1 MKYKV
6 GDKVRITRNIN
17 GHGFGIGD
25 IVKITEV
32 IVLSEGDYRKD
43 WYKSN
48 EDGYYKAMGASNVCD
63 WDFTDLECEPIKQN
77 NPHDSYDIHITS
89 NGVYTNCVYKKN
101 GEIVSKS
108 SAKLNETDGDVFSIK
123 DGAKLCIKRLEDD
136 KKKYN
141 GKIICV
147 ENSDS
152 PFFTIGKIYNVV
164 EGEFR
169 GDCTTVWDNDELFFY
184 DLDSI
189 NRYFRTNNDCI
200 KFIELVED

>member
-6 GDKVRITRNIN
+6 GDKVRITKRISDYLFN
-17 GHGFGIGD
+17 IGD
-25 IVKITEV
+25 IVEITKV
-32 IVLSEGDYRKD
+32 DT
-43 WYKSN
+43 
-48 EDGYYKAMGASNVCD
+48 EDKKLPYCATSKNGLGWRWFNNS
-63 WDFTDLECEPIKQN
+63 ECEPIKRN

-101 GEIVSKS
+101 GEIVSSS
-108 SAKLNETDGDVFSIK
+108 SAKLNETDGDIFSMK
-123 DGAKLCIKRLEDD
+123 EGAKLCIERLEDD

-169 GDCTTVWDNDELFFY
+169 GDCTTAWDNDELFFY

-189 NRYFRTNNDCI
+189 NRYFRTNNDYT

>member
-6 GDKVRITRNIN
+6 GEKVRITRNISD
-17 GHGFGIGD
+17 HWFRIGD
-25 IVKITEV
+25 IVEIKKVDT
-32 IVLSEGDYRKD
+32 KD
-43 WYKSN
+43 KKFPYCAYKN
-48 EDGYYKAMGASNVCD
+48 GTD
-63 WDFTDLECEPIKQN
+63 WWFNGLECEPIKQN

-108 SAKLNETDGDVFSIK
+108 SAKLNETDGDIFSMK
-123 DGAKLCIKRLEDD
+123 EGAKLCIERLEDD

-147 ENSDS
+147 ENSDN

-169 GDCTTVWDNDELFFY
+169 GDCTTVWDNNELFFY

-189 NRYFRTNNDCI
+189 NRYFRTNNDYI